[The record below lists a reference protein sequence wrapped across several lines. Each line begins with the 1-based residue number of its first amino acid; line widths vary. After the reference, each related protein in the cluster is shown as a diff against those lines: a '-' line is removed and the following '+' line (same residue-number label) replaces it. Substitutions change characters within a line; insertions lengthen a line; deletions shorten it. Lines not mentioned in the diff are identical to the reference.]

1 MRNTLVTAS
10 VFVCIICQSCIYGGD
25 KAEKEIVKLQEK
37 LDKIHYMAEEFVID
51 DNIDSTEQ
59 DRIQSLL
66 WAIEDES
73 TYEEFDFY
81 VPE

>member
-1 MRNTLVTAS
+1 M
-10 VFVCIICQSCIYGGD
+10 CQSCIYGGY

>member
-1 MRNTLVTAS
+1 MKRLITAS
-10 VFVCIICQSCIYGGD
+10 AFVCIMCQSCIYGGY